1 MYNSVYMNMLEDL
14 TKKINKKTIS
24 KQKRRMLS
32 HGKAL
37 IQSVVYLQIWVIV
50 GPTSLPCWWI
60 KDHGKDVFA
69 EYVEF
74 AVCYSCR
81 LPCIFL
87 CRVSFLYCAVTNSLP

>member
-1 MYNSVYMNMLEDL
+1 MLFGH
-14 TKKINKKTIS
+14 
-24 KQKRRMLS
+24 RVLS

-37 IQSVVYLQIWVIV
+37 IQSVVDLQILVIV

-60 KDHGKDVFA
+60 KEHGKDVFA